1 MDNFLEIFL
10 ITVAIA
16 IVLNVIFKKFE
27 IPTIIGYIAAGEI
40 ISEIYH
46 LSGKGEIT
54 HIAEFGIVFL
64 MFTIGLEFS
73 FKHLMAMKQEVFLN
87 GSLQML
93 TCGFVFM
100 LLAIGILGL
109 GDKSATIVGFAL
121 ALSSTAVVLKILND
135 NGDINEQYGR
145 KALGIL
151 LFQDIAVIPLL
162 LLVDIFSSN
171 NQNIEKLLFTSLIS
185 ALILITLLFFI
196 GKYLVDR
203 IFRLIIHTSSQEI
216 FISTVLF
223 MVIGASFLA
232 NYFGFSYSLGAFI
245 AGALIAGALIAETKY
260 KHKIEADLIP
270 FRDLLLGLFFITVG
284 MQIQLD
290 VVAQNWFLIIVL
302 TLLVMALKFGIV
314 FGFLFLYTKK
324 RVALKTAFA
333 IAQIGEFAL
342 AIFSLLQAK
351 NMLDIKTSQILI
363 VVSILTMIITPF
375 ILNNIRKITNV
386 VEDIALNTNAVQNID
401 SNIKLK
407 NHLVVFGYGRLGQ
420 EVVQKIKNTGVPYL
434 VLESDLNLVELGVS
448 RGENV
453 VFANAAQE
461 ETLKIANIEECAVAI
476 ITVTNEAKLEIL
488 CQVLANYPKPIDTI
502 IHVNGTLKKMLFSS
516 IDENIR
522 IIRSEKVIARNLV
535 QEALECRIHKNT

>member
-171 NQNIEKLLFTSLIS
+171 NQNIGKLLFTTLIS

-232 NYFGFSYSLGAFI
+232 NYFGFSYSLGAF
-245 AGALIAGALIAETKY
+245 IAGALIAETKY

-522 IIRSEKVIARNLV
+522 IIRSEKVISRNLV

>member
-16 IVLNVIFKKFE
+16 IVLNAIFKKFE
-27 IPTIIGYIAAGEI
+27 IPTIIGYIATGEI

-93 TCGFVFM
+93 NCGFVFM

-171 NQNIEKLLFTSLIS
+171 NQNIEKLLFTTLIS

-232 NYFGFSYSLGAFI
+232 NYFGFSYSL
-245 AGALIAGALIAETKY
+245 GALIAETKY

-401 SNIKLK
+401 SNIKIK

>member
-10 ITVAIA
+10 ITAALA

-40 ISEIYH
+40 ISKIYH

-73 FKHLMAMKQEVFLN
+73 FKHLIAMKQEVFLN

-171 NQNIEKLLFTSLIS
+171 NQNIEKLLFTTLIS

-232 NYFGFSYSLGAFI
+232 NYFGFSYSL
-245 AGALIAGALIAETKY
+245 GALIAGALIAETKY

-314 FGFLFLYTKK
+314 CGFLFLYTKK
-324 RVALKTAFA
+324 RVALKTAFS
-333 IAQIGEFAL
+333 IAQVGEFAL

-351 NMLDIKTSQILI
+351 SMLDVETAQILI
-363 VVSILTMIITPF
+363 VVSIVTMIITPF
-375 ILNNIRKITNV
+375 VLNNIRKIANV
-386 VEDIALNTNAVQNID
+386 VEDMTLNTNVVQQ
-401 SNIKLK
+401 STHGTLK
-407 NHLVVFGYGRLGQ
+407 NHLVIFGYGRLGQ
-420 EVVQKIKNTGVPYL
+420 EIVQKIKNTGVPYL
-434 VLESDLNLVELGVS
+434 VLESDLNLVELGIS

-461 ETLKIANIEECAVAI
+461 ETLKIANITECAVAI
-476 ITVTNEAKLEIL
+476 VTITNEAKLEMI
-488 CQVLANYPKPIDTI
+488 CQVLASYPKPIDTI
-502 IHVNGTLKKMLFSS
+502 IHVNGSLEKMLFSS

-522 IIRSEKVIARNLV
+522 IVRSEKVIARNLV

>member
-171 NQNIEKLLFTSLIS
+171 NQNIEKLLFTTLIS

-232 NYFGFSYSLGAFI
+232 NYFGFSYSLGAF
-245 AGALIAGALIAETKY
+245 IAGALIAETKY

-351 NMLDIKTSQILI
+351 NMLDTKTSQILI

-420 EVVQKIKNTGVPYL
+420 
-434 VLESDLNLVELGVS
+434 
-448 RGENV
+448 
-453 VFANAAQE
+453 
-461 ETLKIANIEECAVAI
+461 
-476 ITVTNEAKLEIL
+476 
-488 CQVLANYPKPIDTI
+488 
-502 IHVNGTLKKMLFSS
+502 
-516 IDENIR
+516 DENIR

>member
-171 NQNIEKLLFTSLIS
+171 NQNIEKLLFTTLIS

-223 MVIGASFLA
+223 MVASFLA
-232 NYFGFSYSLGAFI
+232 NYFGFSYSLGAF
-245 AGALIAGALIAETKY
+245 IAGALIAETKY

>member
-245 AGALIAGALIAETKY
+245 AGALIAETKY

-407 NHLVVFGYGRLGQ
+407 KNHLVVFGYGRLGQ

>member
-232 NYFGFSYSLGAFI
+232 NYFGFSYSLGAF
-245 AGALIAGALIAETKY
+245 IAGALIAETKY

-522 IIRSEKVIARNLV
+522 IIRSEKVISRNLV

>member
-109 GDKSATIVGFAL
+109 GDKSATIAGFAL

-171 NQNIEKLLFTSLIS
+171 NQNIEKLLFTTLIS

-245 AGALIAGALIAETKY
+245 AGALIAETKY

-290 VVAQNWFLIIVL
+290 VVVQNWFLIIVL

-535 QEALECRIHKNT
+535 QKALECRIHKNT

>member
-10 ITVAIA
+10 ITAALA

-73 FKHLMAMKQEVFLN
+73 FKHLIAMKQEVFLN

-171 NQNIEKLLFTSLIS
+171 NQNIGQLLLTTLLS
-185 ALILITLLFFI
+185 AVILIALLFFI
-196 GKYLVDR
+196 GKYLVDM
-203 IFRLIIHTSSQEI
+203 IFRLIIRASSQEI
-216 FISTVLF
+216 FISTILF

-232 NYFGFSYSLGAFI
+232 HYFGFSYSLGAFT
-245 AGALIAGALIAETKY
+245 AGALIAETKY

-284 MQIQLD
+284 MQIQPSI
-290 VVAQNWFLIIVL
+290 VAQNWFIICVL
-302 TLLVMALKFGIV
+302 TLLIMGLKFGIV
-314 FGFLFLYTKK
+314 CGFLFLYTKK
-324 RVALKTAFA
+324 RVALKTAFS
-333 IAQIGEFAL
+333 IAQVGEFAL

-351 NMLDIKTSQILI
+351 SMLDVETAQILI
-363 VVSILTMIITPF
+363 VVSIITMIITPF
-375 ILNNIRKITNV
+375 VLNNKKNSQCSRRYDFKYQCRSAKHSQHSKKSSCNLWIWTLRARDSAKNQKYRCSLFGFRK
-386 VEDIALNTNAVQNID
+386 
-401 SNIKLK
+401 
-407 NHLVVFGYGRLGQ
+407 
-420 EVVQKIKNTGVPYL
+420 
-434 VLESDLNLVELGVS
+434 
-448 RGENV
+448 
-453 VFANAAQE
+453 
-461 ETLKIANIEECAVAI
+461 
-476 ITVTNEAKLEIL
+476 
-488 CQVLANYPKPIDTI
+488 
-502 IHVNGTLKKMLFSS
+502 
-516 IDENIR
+516 
-522 IIRSEKVIARNLV
+522 
-535 QEALECRIHKNT
+535 

>member
-171 NQNIEKLLFTSLIS
+171 NQNIEKLLFTTLIS

-245 AGALIAGALIAETKY
+245 AGALIAETKY
-260 KHKIEADLIP
+260 KHKIEADLIIP

>member
-109 GDKSATIVGFAL
+109 GDKSATIAGFAL

-171 NQNIEKLLFTSLIS
+171 NQNIEKLLFTTLIS

-232 NYFGFSYSLGAFI
+232 NYFGFSYSLGAF
-245 AGALIAGALIAETKY
+245 IAGALIAETKY

-461 ETLKIANIEECAVAI
+461 ETLKIANIEECAVTI

-516 IDENIR
+516 IDEHIR

-535 QEALECRIHKNT
+535 QEALKCRIHKNT

>member
-1 MDNFLEIFL
+1 MQHNFLELFL
-10 ITVAIA
+10 VTAAIA
-16 IVLNVIFKKFE
+16 IVLNVILKKFE
-27 IPTIIGYIAAGEI
+27 IPTIIGYIVAGEI
-40 ISEIYH
+40 ISEFYH
-46 LSGKGEIT
+46 LSNTGEIS

-73 FKHLMAMKQEVFLN
+73 LKHLMAMKKEVFLN

-93 TCGFVFM
+93 SCGIVFS
-100 LLAIGILGL
+100 LLLMPILGL
-109 GDKSATIVGFAL
+109 SQKGAILVGFAL

-162 LLVDIFSSN
+162 LLVDILSSN
-171 NQNIEKLLFTSLIS
+171 NQNIGKLLFTTLTS
-185 ALILITLLFFI
+185 AVILIALLFFI
-196 GKYLVDR
+196 GKYLMDR
-203 IFRLIIHTSSQEI
+203 VFRLIIRTSSQEI
-216 FISTVLF
+216 FISAILFIVL
-223 MVIGASFLA
+223 GASFLA

-245 AGALIAGALIAETKY
+245 AGGLIAETKY
-260 KHKIEADLIP
+260 KHKIEADLVP

-284 MQIQLD
+284 MQIQLH
-290 VVAQNWFLIIVL
+290 VVAQNWFIICVL
-302 TLLVMALKFGIV
+302 TLLVIALKFGLV
-314 FGFLFLYTKK
+314 FGFLFFYTKK
-324 RVALKTAFA
+324 RVALKTALS

-351 NMLDIKTSQILI
+351 NLLDVQTAQILI
-363 VVSILTMIITPF
+363 VVSIITMVITPF
-375 ILNNIRKITNV
+375 ILNNIRKITNTA
-386 VEDIALNTNAVQNID
+386 EDLTQSSNKTPQISNFNT
-401 SNIKLK
+401 KLK
-407 NHLVVFGYGRLGQ
+407 DHIVIFGYGRLGQ

-434 VLESDLNLVELGVS
+434 VLESNLNLVELGIS

-476 ITVTNEAKLEIL
+476 ITITNEAKLQML
-488 CQVLANYPKPIDTI
+488 CEFLASYPKPIDTI
-502 IHVNGTLKKMLFSS
+502 IHIHGTLGQLLFSS
-516 IDENIR
+516 IDENIHIVR
-522 IIRSEKVIARNLV
+522 AEKVLAKNLV

>member
-171 NQNIEKLLFTSLIS
+171 NQNIEKLLFTTLIS

-232 NYFGFSYSLGAFI
+232 NYFGFSYSLGAF
-245 AGALIAGALIAETKY
+245 IAGALIAETKY

-386 VEDIALNTNAVQNID
+386 VEDIALNTNTVQNID

-522 IIRSEKVIARNLV
+522 IIRSEKVITRNLV

>member
-1 MDNFLEIFL
+1 MQHNPLELFLV
-10 ITVAIA
+10 TAAIA
-16 IVLNVIFKKFE
+16 IVLNVILKKFE
-27 IPTIIGYIAAGEI
+27 IPTIIGYIATGEI

-46 LSGKGEIT
+46 LSHTGEIA

-73 FKHLMAMKQEVFLN
+73 IKHLMAMKKEVFLN

-93 TCGFVFM
+93 SCGIIFS
-100 LLAIGILGL
+100 LLLMPILGL
-109 GDKSATIVGFAL
+109 PQKGVILVGFAL

-162 LLVDIFSSN
+162 LLVDILSSN
-171 NQNIEKLLFTSLIS
+171 NQNIAKLLFTTFIS
-185 ALILITLLFFI
+185 AVILIALLFFI
-196 GKYLVDR
+196 GKYLMDR
-203 IFRLIIHTSSQEI
+203 VFRLIIRTSSEEI
-216 FISTVLF
+216 FISAILFIVL
-223 MVIGASFLA
+223 GASFLA

-245 AGALIAGALIAETKY
+245 AGGLIAETKY

-284 MQIQLD
+284 MQIQPH
-290 VVAQNWFLIIVL
+290 VVAQNWFIICVL
-302 TLLVMALKFGIV
+302 TLLIIALKFGLV
-314 FGFLFLYTKK
+314 FGFLFFYTKK
-324 RVALKTAFA
+324 RVALKTALS

-351 NMLDIKTSQILI
+351 NLIDVQTAQILI
-363 VVSILTMIITPF
+363 VVSIITMVITPF
-375 ILNNIRKITNV
+375 ILNNIRKITNTA
-386 VEDIALNTNAVQNID
+386 EDLTQS
-401 SNIKLK
+401 SNKAPQISNPEVKLK
-407 NHLVVFGYGRLGQ
+407 DHLVIFGYGRLGQ

-434 VLESDLNLVELGVS
+434 ALESNLNLVELGIS

-453 VFANAAQE
+453 VFANAAQK

-476 ITVTNEAKLEIL
+476 LTVTNEAKLQML
-488 CQVLANYPKPIDTI
+488 CEFLTSYPKPIDTI
-502 IHVNGTLKKMLFSS
+502 IHIHGTLGQLLFSS
-516 IDENIR
+516 IGENIHIVR
-522 IIRSEKVIARNLV
+522 AEKVLAKNLV
-535 QEALECRIHKNT
+535 QEALQCRIHKNT

>member
-171 NQNIEKLLFTSLIS
+171 NQNIE
-185 ALILITLLFFI
+185 
-196 GKYLVDR
+196 
-203 IFRLIIHTSSQEI
+203 
-216 FISTVLF
+216 
-223 MVIGASFLA
+223 
-232 NYFGFSYSLGAFI
+232 
-245 AGALIAGALIAETKY
+245 
-260 KHKIEADLIP
+260 
-270 FRDLLLGLFFITVG
+270 
-284 MQIQLD
+284 
-290 VVAQNWFLIIVL
+290 
-302 TLLVMALKFGIV
+302 
-314 FGFLFLYTKK
+314 
-324 RVALKTAFA
+324 
-333 IAQIGEFAL
+333 
-342 AIFSLLQAK
+342 
-351 NMLDIKTSQILI
+351 
-363 VVSILTMIITPF
+363 
-375 ILNNIRKITNV
+375 
-386 VEDIALNTNAVQNID
+386 
-401 SNIKLK
+401 
-407 NHLVVFGYGRLGQ
+407 
-420 EVVQKIKNTGVPYL
+420 
-434 VLESDLNLVELGVS
+434 
-448 RGENV
+448 
-453 VFANAAQE
+453 
-461 ETLKIANIEECAVAI
+461 
-476 ITVTNEAKLEIL
+476 
-488 CQVLANYPKPIDTI
+488 
-502 IHVNGTLKKMLFSS
+502 
-516 IDENIR
+516 
-522 IIRSEKVIARNLV
+522 
-535 QEALECRIHKNT
+535 

>member
-1 MDNFLEIFL
+1 
-10 ITVAIA
+10 
-16 IVLNVIFKKFE
+16 
-27 IPTIIGYIAAGEI
+27 
-40 ISEIYH
+40 
-46 LSGKGEIT
+46 
-54 HIAEFGIVFL
+54 
-64 MFTIGLEFS
+64 
-73 FKHLMAMKQEVFLN
+73 
-87 GSLQML
+87 
-93 TCGFVFM
+93 
-100 LLAIGILGL
+100 
-109 GDKSATIVGFAL
+109 
-121 ALSSTAVVLKILND
+121 
-135 NGDINEQYGR
+135 
-145 KALGIL
+145 
-151 LFQDIAVIPLL
+151 
-162 LLVDIFSSN
+162 
-171 NQNIEKLLFTSLIS
+171 
-185 ALILITLLFFI
+185 
-196 GKYLVDR
+196 
-203 IFRLIIHTSSQEI
+203 
-216 FISTVLF
+216 
-223 MVIGASFLA
+223 
-232 NYFGFSYSLGAFI
+232 
-245 AGALIAGALIAETKY
+245 
-260 KHKIEADLIP
+260 
-270 FRDLLLGLFFITVG
+270 
-284 MQIQLD
+284 
-290 VVAQNWFLIIVL
+290 
-302 TLLVMALKFGIV
+302 
-314 FGFLFLYTKK
+314 
-324 RVALKTAFA
+324 
-333 IAQIGEFAL
+333 
-342 AIFSLLQAK
+342 LLQAK

>member
-171 NQNIEKLLFTSLIS
+171 NQNIEKLLFTTLIS

-232 NYFGFSYSLGAFI
+232 NYFGFSYSLGAF
-245 AGALIAGALIAETKY
+245 IAGALIAETKY

-407 NHLVVFGYGRLGQ
+407 NHLVVF
-420 EVVQKIKNTGVPYL
+420 
-434 VLESDLNLVELGVS
+434 
-448 RGENV
+448 
-453 VFANAAQE
+453 ANAAQE

>member
-10 ITVAIA
+10 IAAAIA
-16 IVLNVIFKKFE
+16 IILNVILKKFE

-73 FKHLMAMKQEVFLN
+73 FKHLIAMKQEVFLN

-93 TCGFVFM
+93 TCGFVFTLIVM
-100 LLAIGILGL
+100 GILGL
-109 GDKSATIVGFAL
+109 GDKSATIAGFAL
-121 ALSSTAVVLKILND
+121 ALSSTAVVLKMLND

-171 NQNIEKLLFTSLIS
+171 NQDIGQLLLTSLIS
-185 ALILITLLFFI
+185 AIVLIALLFFI

-203 IFRLIIHTSSQEI
+203 VFRLIIRASSQEI
-216 FISTVLF
+216 FIATILF

-232 NYFGFSYSLGAFI
+232 NYFGFSYSLGAF
-245 AGALIAGALIAETKY
+245 IAGALIAETKY

-270 FRDLLLGLFFITVG
+270 FRDLLLGLFFMTVG

-290 VVAQNWFLIIVL
+290 IIATNWFLICIL
-302 TLLVMALKFGIV
+302 TLLIMSMKFGII

-324 RVALKTAFA
+324 RVALKTAFS
-333 IAQIGEFAL
+333 IAQVGEFAL
-342 AIFSLLQAK
+342 AIFSILQAK
-351 NMLDIKTSQILI
+351 GMLDIETSQILI
-363 VVSILTMIITPF
+363 VVSIITMIITPF
-375 ILNNIRKITNV
+375 ILNNIRKIANV
-386 VEDIALNTNAVQNID
+386 VEDIALNTNATQN
-401 SNIKLK
+401 NIQQSKLK
-407 NHLVVFGYGRLGQ
+407 NHLVIFGYGRLGQ
-420 EVVQKIKNTGVPYL
+420 EMVQRIKNTGVPYL
-434 VLESDLNLVELGVS
+434 VLESDLNLVELGNS

-453 VFANAAQE
+453 IFANAAQE
-461 ETLKIANIEECAVAI
+461 ETLKIANIEECAVAV
-476 ITVTNEAKLEIL
+476 ITITNEAKLEML
-488 CQVLANYPKPIDTI
+488 CQLLSSYPKPIDTI
-502 IHVNGTLKKMLFSS
+502 IHVNGNLERMLFSS

-522 IIRSEKVIARNLV
+522 IINSEKILARNLV

>member
-171 NQNIEKLLFTSLIS
+171 NQNIEKLLFTTLIS

-232 NYFGFSYSLGAFI
+232 NYFGFSYSLGAF
-245 AGALIAGALIAETKY
+245 IAGALIAETKY

-461 ETLKIANIEECAVAI
+461 ETLKIANKCAVAI

>member
-1 MDNFLEIFL
+1 MFL

-232 NYFGFSYSLGAFI
+232 NYFGFSYSLGAF
-245 AGALIAGALIAETKY
+245 IAGALIAETKY

>member
-171 NQNIEKLLFTSLIS
+171 NQNIEKLLFTTLIS

-232 NYFGFSYSLGAFI
+232 NYFGFSYSLGAF
-245 AGALIAGALIAETKY
+245 IAGALIAETKY

-522 IIRSEKVIARNLV
+522 IIRSEKVITRNLV